1 MLAYGTRRSEGVH
14 DPIFHRIVALD
25 DGDTRFV
32 LISTDVAGI
41 SPAFHDQVVAELM
54 KPGKVTAAVR
64 FESGTHDHVGAVG
77 ASTLNQCPGLRRGV
91 RVVAVSHDVQIRIN
105 GVEHVSNHAAL
116 ALAG

>member
-41 SPAFHDQVVAELM
+41 SPAFHDQVVAELQAEVGLGLDQVWWTATHTHSG
-54 KPGKVTAAVR
+54 PVLGKAA
-64 FESGTHDHVGAVG
+64 SA
-77 ASTLNQCPGLRRGV
+77 
-91 RVVAVSHDVQIRIN
+91 
-105 GVEHVSNHAAL
+105 
-116 ALAG
+116 